1 MSLLAE
7 QASVNDK
14 SVRERLL
21 KDLRGYSETTGTKLE
36 LGLDLFH
43 SPAGTPGMHWPALIR
58 RITASPIS
66 LYSPPLPLGERN
78 LMLGSNAS
86 AADGHRQLLAWEGV
100 QQSGG
105 GVPAAL
111 AFSPR
116 SGTDIITPA
125 AEEYAKSLGV
135 YGALILT
142 KEVMHNIISSM
153 RALVVDVKEDH
164 EEEDYATI
172 CFAVI
177 VHDSVEQVMKFDDTL
192 QDTLYERLPAQA
204 LPYFS
209 FSYRF
214 E

>member
-7 QASVNDK
+7 QSSVNDK
-14 SVRERLL
+14 SVRARLI
-21 KDLRGYSETTGTKLE
+21 KDQRGYSTTTGTKLE

-43 SPAGTPGMHWPALIR
+43 SPAGTPGMHGPAFVR
-58 RITASPIS
+58 GITASPIS
-66 LYSPPLPLGERN
+66 LYSPPSPLGERN

-86 AADGHRQLLAWEGV
+86 AADWHRQLFAWKEV
-100 QQSGG
+100 QQSNG
-105 GVPAAL
+105 GVPTAL
-111 AFSPR
+111 AFASR
-116 SGTDIITPA
+116 SDTEIITPA

-142 KEVMHNIISSM
+142 KEVVHQIISSM
-153 RALVVDVKEDH
+153 RALAVDVKEDY
-164 EEEDYATI
+164 EEDYATI
-172 CFAVI
+172 CFTIV

-192 QDTLYERLPAQA
+192 QETLYERLPAQA